1 MKKIFF
7 TLFALT
13 ALLSAACTKILEEQP
28 RAQMTPEFFSTEQGI
43 KSGLTAVYS
52 QLRWMYGPAG
62 MMYMTV
68 CGTDEATYG
77 DNKDGYGEQ
86 LDAYNI
92 TSGNSGLTTVWNN
105 TFPAINT
112 CSGIIEEASE
122 AGVDAAL
129 VAEAKFFRAF
139 NYFLLV
145 QTFGDV
151 PLDLGSGELK
161 FNTTPSRF
169 STRNK
174 TEDVYTKAIF
184 PDLQAAVEGLPETPR
199 EVTATNKIA
208 ARHFL
213 AKAYLTYAWWLER
226 NGKTDP
232 AGKTPAQ
239 YYQLAYDVALE
250 AIKNPTPFAL
260 QPTFYDVNVA
270 TNDYNKEILLSADH
284 TASSYLYDES
294 SSGSGGSGPHSD
306 LKANRSNFVM
316 LMDFEL
322 SIVVPMSNA
331 KGDADSVKDGSTVTQ
346 NNRFIYRQAVQSLGR
361 PWRLI
366 APTHEVFTKTFPA
379 ADREN
384 DSRFDGTFA
393 TVFRANYQ
401 SRAGYDGKALKGMNK
416 IDVKDGDTV
425 FYFPPT
431 DDTKSSL
438 TAISN
443 GSYHY
448 YSDKPYAAWT
458 PSLITRHNFP
468 SVWKFGPNRDNKT
481 PNSNPPMNDAS
492 TRPFPIA
499 KLSETYLIA
508 AEAAVKGAATQAGY
522 SARELVNV
530 LRARAGKWKWSN
542 SGNAAKTDDK
552 SQEMLSATPAE
563 ITIDYI
569 LMERSRELYA
579 ENLRWYDLTRTGKLE
594 DYAKEYTIC
603 ENRSAEAVKHT
614 RSIEKKHY
622 LRPVPGSQFDNMD
635 NTDKEKEAYQNT
647 GY

>member
-13 ALLSAACTKILEEQP
+13 VLLSAACTKILEEQP
-28 RAQMTPEFFSTEQGI
+28 RAQMTPEFFSTAQGI

-62 MMYMTV
+62 MMYLTV
-68 CGTDEATYG
+68 GGTDEATYG

-86 LDAYNI
+86 LDNYNV
-92 TSGNSGLTTVWNN
+92 TSGNSGLPTIWNN

-112 CSGIIEEASE
+112 CSGIIEKASE

-184 PDLQAAVEGLPETPR
+184 PDLQAAVADLPATPR
-199 EVTATNKIA
+199 EITATSKIA
-208 ARHFL
+208 AQHFL

-226 NGKTDP
+226 NSKTDP
-232 AGKTPAQ
+232 AGKTSAQ
-239 YYQLAYDVALE
+239 YFQLAYDVALE
-250 AIKNPTPFAL
+250 AIKNPAPFGL

-294 SSGSGGSGPHSD
+294 SVGSGGNGPHSD
-306 LKANRSNFVM
+306 LKANRSNYVM

-322 SIVVPMSNA
+322 SVNA
-331 KGDADSVKDGSTVTQ
+331 Q
-346 NNRFIYRQAVQSLGR
+346 RFIYRQAVQSLGR

-366 APTHEVFTKTFPA
+366 APTHEVFTNTFPP

-384 DSRFDGTFA
+384 DSRFDGTFT

-401 SRAGYDGKALKGMNK
+401 GAANYNGTVRNGMNN
-416 IDVKDGDTV
+416 IPINDGDTV
-425 FYFPPT
+425 FFFPAT
-431 DDTKSSL
+431 DDTKASL
-438 TAISN
+438 IENKNASGGIL
-443 GSYHY
+443 YHY
-448 YSDKPYAAWT
+448 YSDKPYAVWS
-458 PSLITRHNFP
+458 PSQITRHNFP

-481 PNSNPPMNDAS
+481 PNASPPMNDAS

-508 AEAAVKGAATQAGY
+508 AEAAVKGATAQAGY

-542 SGNAAKTDDK
+542 SGNVAKGDDNSAAMTA
-552 SQEMLSATPAE
+552 ATPTE

-594 DYAKEYTIC
+594 EYAKEYTIC
-603 ENRSAEAVKHT
+603 ENQSATATKYT
-614 RSIEKKHY
+614 RPIEKKHY
-622 LRPVPGSQFDNMD
+622 LRPIPGSQFDNMD
-635 NTDKEKEAYQNT
+635 NTDEEKNAYQNP
-647 GY
+647 GYN